1 MVLETNTIK
10 LKNGNIMKLNHGL
23 NCKDYGIYGARC
35 KICQDIYIG
44 QTKNNFSKRWNS
56 HRYNWNLMTNNTKIN
71 DKRLE
76 DCTNNKKPTNNWEMK
91 DKQALYIHYTKFHKS
106 NIEHGL
112 NLSDAYEVFFIEK
125 PKYEKLDIQ
134 ENYYIGKFNA
144 KINISKT
151 FLPKY
156 KWLYQK
162 EEKEDNKINLNTNLR
177 LN

>member
-1 MVLETNTIK
+1 
-10 LKNGNIMKLNHGL
+10 
-23 NCKDYGIYGARC
+23 
-35 KICQDIYIG
+35 
-44 QTKNNFSKRWNS
+44 
-56 HRYNWNLMTNNTKIN
+56 
-71 DKRLE
+71 
-76 DCTNNKKPTNNWEMK
+76 MK

-177 LN
+177 LS